1 MFHHYT
7 VNQRLLP
14 NLTSKRLKH
23 PHHRRML
30 NVLLVHDPVQQLQF
44 VTLVV
49 EALLLISLKH
59 LDSELVI
66 CLHLYNLKQPN

>member
-1 MFHHYT
+1 
-7 VNQRLLP
+7 
-14 NLTSKRLKH
+14 
-23 PHHRRML
+23 ML